1 MSKYGVF
8 SDQYFPAFGLNTE
21 RYECGKLRTKK
32 DSVFGHFSRSVVS
45 AIFFF
50 KKNNFHQMKTL
61 QKLWKMFLLSSKKLF
76 SFSRH
81 SNFCISIFPSFLSC
95 QPFRI
100 WSKINLEVYDVINC
114 LNKNLITH
122 FVWYLEKEKRNDT
135 ETLFTERVL
144 NKGHFYGKSCKKC
157 APKAFPRPI
166 FNLVN
171 NPKQSLHAR
180 NSFENKIFWKM
191 VIKNP

>member
-1 MSKYGVF
+1 MWETT
-8 SDQYFPAFGLNTE
+8 DQK
-21 RYECGKLRTKK
+21 RLRIWTLFTQCCVCY
-32 DSVFGHFSRSVVS
+32 S
-45 AIFFF
+45 FF

-122 FVWYLEKEKRNDT
+122 FVWYLGKEKRNDT

-180 NSFENKIFWKM
+180 NSFEDKIFWKM